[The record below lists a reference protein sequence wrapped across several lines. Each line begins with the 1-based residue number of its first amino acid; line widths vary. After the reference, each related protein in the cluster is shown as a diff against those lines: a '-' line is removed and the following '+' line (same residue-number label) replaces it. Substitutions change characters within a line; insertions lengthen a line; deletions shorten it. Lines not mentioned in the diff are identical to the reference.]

1 MSGIMK
7 EYDFFKDENRQE
19 SRTVTRQRKWIR
31 CKEGVEMYSVS
42 RPKLVAL
49 ATEAGAAYK
58 IDATILIDTE
68 KFENYLESFRI
79 PGRVI
84 K

>member
-1 MSGIMK
+1 MSTERMS
-7 EYDFFKDENRQE
+7 EYDFFKEENHQE
-19 SRTVTRQRKWIR
+19 TEIRRRRRWIR
-31 CKEGVEMYSVS
+31 CKEGVEMYSIS

-68 KFENYLESFRI
+68 KLENYLESFRI
-79 PGRVI
+79 PGRVLN
-84 K
+84 